1 MRTRL
6 AIGIT
11 AVLAIGYG
19 GCAAMQNLNPENR
32 LADIV
37 YRFNDEAR
45 WGRIDLAAMSCSN
58 EYRIPFVTSHAEWG
72 HDIQIGDA
80 EVTNLAL
87 GTGETGADAQS
98 LVTYDWIDNAH
109 MELHTTTVRQ
119 TWSGNGEGGFRLIA
133 EVVLSGEEGLY
144 EHVDGGP
151 RTLAEVTAED
161 GLIGTAGGDL
171 SVVTPEAG
179 AEVHSAPQHRDS
191 QGMLIH

>member
-6 AIGIT
+6 SIGIT

-19 GCAAMQNLNPENR
+19 GCTLMQNLNPENR

-37 YRFNDEAR
+37 YRVNDEAR
-45 WGRIDLAAMSCSN
+45 WGRIDLAAMSCTN
-58 EYRIPFVTSHAEWG
+58 TYRLPFVTSHAEWG

-87 GTGETGADAQS
+87 GTGGEAADAQS
-98 LVTYDWIDNAH
+98 LVTYNWIDNAH

-119 TWSGNGEGGFRLIA
+119 SWTGDGDGFRLTA
-133 EVVLSGEEGLY
+133 ETVISGEEGLF
-144 EHVDGGP
+144 ETVEGGP
-151 RTLAEVTAED
+151 TTLEDATAED
-161 GLIGTAGGDL
+161 ALIGTAGGDL

-179 AEVHSAPQHRDS
+179 AEVHSAPRRRDS
-191 QGMLIH
+191 QGMLVH

>member
-6 AIGIT
+6 SIGIT

-19 GCAAMQNLNPENR
+19 GCTLMQNLNPENR

-37 YRFNDEAR
+37 YRVNDEAR
-45 WGRIDLAAMSCSN
+45 WGRIDLAAMSCTN
-58 EYRIPFVTSHAEWG
+58 DYRMPFVTSHAAWG

-87 GTGETGADAQS
+87 GTGGEAADAQS
-98 LVTYDWIDNAH
+98 LVTYNWIDNAH

-119 TWSGNGEGGFRLIA
+119 SWTGDGDGFRLTA
-133 EVVLSGEEGLY
+133 ETVISGEEGLF
-144 EHVDGGP
+144 EEVEGGP
-151 RTLAEVTAED
+151 TTLEDATAED
-161 GLIGTAGGDL
+161 ALIGTAGGEL

-179 AEVHSAPQHRDS
+179 AEVHSAPRRRDS
-191 QGMLIH
+191 QGMLVH